1 MQHEIKEVHPLL
13 DENNNIIEPGYCKKM
28 LPIYNKKTDF
38 SSRFH
43 TKEWDYYY
51 IGNQHFGLA
60 LTLDDNGYM
69 GLDSVSLLNFDEKF
83 YVTKSEMQMLTLGKK
98 NLPPTSE
105 KGDVRSASSK
115 CVLNFE
121 NDGKRRHLTGF
132 MANFIADTP
141 IEFDITLTD
150 FPEESM
156 VICTPFEKPGH
167 FYFNQKIN
175 CMVAEGWAKT
185 GPKEYLFNKEDSLGT
200 LDWGRGIWTY
210 SNTWYWSSL
219 QCYVDGHRF
228 GFNLGYGFG
237 DTSAASENMLFYD
250 GKSHKLEDVRFNI
263 PTDNKG
269 KDLFVEP
276 WTFTSSDER
285 VSLTFKPIFDRFDDT
300 NVLIIRSNQHQVFGR
315 FYGTC
320 VLDDGQKIK
329 LDGQMGF
336 AEKVANRW

>member
-1 MQHEIKEVHPLL
+1 MQHEIRESHLLL
-13 DENNNIIEPGYCKKM
+13 DENNNIIEPGYAKRM
-28 LPIYNKKTDF
+28 LPVYNKKTDLRT
-38 SSRFH
+38 RFH

-51 IGNQHFGLA
+51 IGNQHYGLA
-60 LTLDDNGYM
+60 LTIADNGYM
-69 GLDSVSLLNFDEKF
+69 GLDSVSILNFDDRF
-83 YVTKSEMQMLTLGKK
+83 FVTRSQMQAMTLGKK
-98 NLPPTSE
+98 NFPATSE
-105 KGDVRSASSK
+105 KGDVKSASSK
-115 CVLNFE
+115 CVISFE
-121 NDGKRRHLTGF
+121 NDGKTRHLSGF
-132 MANFIADTP
+132 LNNFIADTP
-141 IEFDITLTD
+141 IEFDLTLTD

-175 CMVAEGWAKT
+175 CMKAEGWART
-185 GPKEYLFNKEDSLGT
+185 GQKEYLFNKADSLAT

-219 QCYVDGHRF
+219 QCYLGEHRF

-250 GKSHKLEDVRFNI
+250 GKSHKLEEVTFHI

-269 KDLFVEP
+269 RDLFVEP
-276 WTFTSSDER
+276 WTFTSSDDR
-285 VSLTFKPIFDRFDDT
+285 VNLTFKPIFDRADNT
-300 NVLIIRSNQHQVFGR
+300 NVLIIQSNQHQVFGR

-320 VLDDGQKIK
+320 ILDDGTEIK